1 MANAQTTP
9 LIKRNFVLGVVNGAI
24 YQVGLAC
31 MDPGTVVAAFVVHL
45 LKDNPHLMYW
55 IALMSCVRVA
65 GWLWPPP
72 LMAGLLERTPRKL
85 GYYRVSGAA
94 RVVALGII
102 TFVVVPRATE
112 GSIGTFAAFVLLM
125 LLVNSLG
132 GIGMIPFFD
141 IVSKSMP
148 ANRLGRFF
156 GARRFLGGILAF
168 GAGFAVKHILDERTG
183 YPFPTSYSMVFLL
196 GWATTAL
203 SVLFFSLVDEPPGVA
218 HRRRLSFAMQMR
230 RGPRIMRRH
239 RDYRS
244 LVFVRVLS
252 GLTNIA
258 VPFIVPFAQLR
269 LGASEAMV
277 GLFVSILML
286 SGTVAN
292 VLWSYVG
299 DAQGNRRLLL
309 LTNSV
314 GLGAPVLAL
323 VAARLSP
330 EVVATRLGVD
340 FSPQLVVVSLA
351 LLLLGFS
358 QTGRMMGETNYL
370 LEIAPERQRPTY
382 MGMMH
387 AILFPL
393 AFAPLLGAAVIGAH
407 QRFEL
412 GFAISLVF
420 GIGCLAATLWL
431 KEPRARTR
439 EPD

>member
-45 LKDNPHLMYW
+45 LRDNPHLMYW

-112 GSIGTFAAFVLLM
+112 GSIGTFAAFALLM

-269 LGASEAMV
+269 LGAGEPMV
-277 GLFVSILML
+277 GLFVSILMI
-286 SGTVAN
+286 SGTVSN

-299 DAQGNRRLLL
+299 DEQGNRRLLL

-330 EVVATRLGVD
+330 EVVARWLGVD
-340 FSPQLVVVSLA
+340 FTPQLLLVSLA

-358 QTGRMMGETNYL
+358 QPGRMMGETNYL

-382 MGMMH
+382 MGMMQ

-393 AFAPLLGAAVIGAH
+393 AFAPLLGAAIIGAQ

>member
-45 LKDNPHLMYW
+45 LRDNPHLMYW

-112 GSIGTFAAFVLLM
+112 GSISTFAAFALLM

-203 SVLFFSLVDEPPGVA
+203 SVLFFSLVHEPPGVA

-269 LGASEAMV
+269 LGAGEPMV
-277 GLFVSILML
+277 GLFVSILMI
-286 SGTVAN
+286 SGTVSN

-299 DAQGNRRLLL
+299 DEQGNRRLLL

-330 EVVATRLGVD
+330 EVVARWLGVD
-340 FSPQLVVVSLA
+340 FTPQLLLVSLA

-358 QTGRMMGETNYL
+358 QPGRMMGETNYL

-382 MGMMH
+382 MGMMQ

-393 AFAPLLGAAVIGAH
+393 AFAPLLGAAIIGAQ